1 MKSPHT
7 FPNRSLSRRL
17 LSTFLSLAMVL
28 SLLPVWELA
37 ALADNGVPAYHRE
50 RPEVAV
56 LNAYSGSS
64 EKLYSAIKGDG
75 AYAAYNGIGLY
86 TRRSGAQAKYS
97 DRATG
102 NEQAWDFNLGE
113 TAPVLKKLAQVSNNL
128 QFNTSATFYNR
139 THAHSHYN
147 WKEVK
152 TYTAEMT
159 VTEKVYATFSGSA
172 RVIDGWSDKS
182 RTYPRIG
189 DLGGVQ
195 SNNSDGFNTIY
206 YKENNDYCSLQ
217 FSHRTFA
224 WKDFEY
230 RTCTC
235 GGSYAENFVVAF
247 RDERAPV
254 CTGASY
260 SVNGGSW
267 VKSTKGVRVGA
278 GQSVRI
284 KLSFNEPIRFADDS
298 ANHGDLKL
306 ILQPDG
312 TSADTSPAA
321 GLVELSGS
329 DLIFQYTVPQGQDLE
344 INTLN
349 TSRLFGENLPLKQVG
364 PSGSF
369 SIAGDIKVNG
379 STLGLSTTTSYIT
392 DLAGNAIVRKDLS
405 SANLTLDT
413 TVPYVEKVTFDL
425 TLNNADVKEALG
437 KADKGPGTA
446 DYDEKSYT
454 DPSDLYLGAGDSL
467 SLTLH
472 MNERVKGIAMTDIEQ
487 GRLIHWRHA
496 LATTNL
502 KDADGSYVTVRSQF
516 FLPYDNRNSGNTC
529 FVMQPITIG
538 EGWTVEGHDGKIV
551 VTKLELSKDETSSY
565 GSLSD
570 TVTDL
575 AGNALNKDNVTISP
589 TANANPPKLDTVA
602 PTAAEIA
609 NSYAPEGSGFHYGV
623 TLSDA
628 ASGYEGIYGSFIL
641 NNNGDKKAY
650 PYEWAVKA
658 DTAQVADGEWQN
670 GTTGTAQT
678 FMQTPNVYFHIRPKD
693 GETYVDFSGC
703 TLTIKAKDFAGNES
717 NVTLPAGGLAW
728 YIDNLAPTVKF
739 GGTGRKLDSGGTS
752 GTLTA
757 QIVLSDSQGI
767 SGWQFAW
774 SDSDTAAPESG
785 SWKDGTVSATSNA
798 TPVNV
803 STSVTVNNGDLFSQY
818 LWVKATDNSTGK
830 NTSEPVCLGRC
841 SYDLRSAQ
849 YQLSDISGIM
859 KTAALEIQSLSD
871 TDALFFLIQA
881 EGDSDYALLRAYGG
895 DANANRVKGN
905 IFGNE
910 NPWEDSCVTY
920 EKNTNAENAW
930 TYSLRKA
937 DTSDATATL
946 SKLRDGTF
954 SGELTVTI
962 LSGKSETANSQQE
975 GYAWVLGNGTYF
987 FSADTLKLRVAGE
1000 NVDNYETIAI
1010 RCEDDLNRLLPT
1022 PAGLRFTVSIGKDK
1036 NGWGYEDI
1044 NWQESYVRL
1053 VNMLQGQNAEYRLPL
1068 GPFQVNADGST
1079 TQTVTVPA
1087 GDYPTGSYRVELHL
1101 NCTAGKNYLAVL
1113 GTDLGNYTPVY
1124 VDATRPNDDF
1134 TLASVTYNPTAS
1146 RTGSNPY
1153 GLANS
1158 ENYGTRQWT
1167 AEGGVYTLPVSL
1179 GYNFASFSYAES
1191 APDVRNLYTIRV
1203 TAENE
1208 TETAFLGT
1216 GYTAGSFSVQL
1227 WNTARP
1233 DNRISLDATDE
1244 AKQTEFTNAVD
1255 NYYKVGFAFSEN
1267 GLRKNQELYLAPG
1280 VVNTVAVQKVYA
1292 NGLTSSVKY
1301 VQIKPVDDHIN
1312 GTTTIDAQTREL
1324 VFTPESGANTAGASV
1339 YAWAWQNENMNTR
1352 SINDETP
1359 NDKHYLN
1366 GGGGR
1371 IDLTAQADGTW
1382 RAPLLAGG
1390 ACYQVITESA
1400 TGSLRELPTR
1410 VYQRAPWFDNCFV
1423 YADDRDYF
1431 DYQNDIEIKD
1441 KGDGTYTMQFAVR
1454 DDGETLKDGLDIDLA
1469 MTFKTAAGSE
1479 TTHSLNIHYADAA
1492 AAIRTSSGNSSEVP
1506 KSFTGALQEW
1516 LPGGA
1521 EASGVLSVKL
1531 TPYEPFSYGSNPRN
1545 AAYKRDVLN
1554 VEILAAYPEGYDT
1567 MDVSATATDAMGNA
1581 GSKTVA
1587 DIDIQNKYAAPEPK
1601 ANASDMVG
1609 SLNASADF
1617 AVEFNRPVYPAD
1629 SWAWRAADNKDQPYA
1644 TKWAQAFPVPGNG
1657 AWEIQYLDIFGKL
1670 ITKTITTDAFTDAKG
1685 KDWSIKLNISA
1696 TEPTT
1701 DPVILGLSSEI
1712 GYIGVH
1718 DSNVHWIYEDGKYL
1732 IQDRQVT
1739 IDENGRYTAAC
1750 YEYDETN
1757 SEQRAKSSIKIYIDN
1772 IVNGAPTAQV
1782 HYYVQ
1787 ALGQEFTQS
1796 ELEQY
1801 IAANG
1806 AGVEIT
1812 GNVRAWYS
1820 ATRHVTPAGGTGSD
1834 FLFTPGGAVS
1844 HTFAYADDFGNTG
1857 SVTAAL
1863 PADLT
1868 LKAPPQPPKD
1878 TTPPD
1883 VDVDIYVKRAG
1894 SYTPAD
1900 AFLGTDSEAV
1910 INGKFDALGYVQGYS
1925 LTVKATDESGFTIAV
1940 TGDGAVLNGNTVT
1953 ITKAGTYTV
1962 TVTDKSPRAN
1972 ETKFTFTVPD
1982 KIDNTPP
1989 TATVAVK
1996 ATSLYE
2002 KTITLTL
2009 EDKDNNDKPIS
2020 IQDGSGNDLDT
2031 VTLHAPADARR
2042 TGRNTYEYN
2051 VTNNGNIQFLFRD
2064 IAGNTSSTAKTISG
2078 IDTEP
2083 PELTVRWSPSRRV
2096 QDTETG
2102 KYTYIDKYPTD
2113 QTVNTNVT
2121 AHIDSNKAM
2130 RDLTV
2135 RAGNETDEHTLLT
2148 KGAAMSHTIRG
2159 QNNSDLVTIT
2169 ATPERV
2175 TVTFKENY
2183 DQTLTFTASSANGKS
2198 TTVTLDG
2205 ITVIDKVAPEI
2216 TQQDVTRYDRKG
2228 ATVGDTAAA
2237 YQAVVALRPSESVT
2251 SANYGGWTNYELPN
2265 GTVERRPDRYG
2276 PSEKMTY
2283 LSLTFTENGTYNVRF
2298 TDQAGNTAVVPVI
2311 ITGIDRTAPELTV
2324 TTVEESNQ
2332 VKATVTVNEP
2342 CTVTWGES
2350 STYSF
2355 GAAGSHE
2362 ITFNQNG
2369 TFAITA
2375 TDAAGNESF
2384 KMVRVG
2390 SIDNDPPSISFDNS
2404 TIYVT
2409 EGATEAELRAEL
2421 DKGYKVWDKNDV
2433 TPANELKVSY
2443 DDSAVVLT
2451 AAGQYTV
2458 TYTVTDA
2465 AGNVTTA
2472 NRFVRVIG
2480 ADTVCVSIDG
2490 KLILPDSTA
2499 VLRPGE
2505 HTLTLQNN
2513 NSTQPYSIKARRGI
2527 LSAGQ
2532 MKYLSGSSLHFD
2544 ADGKFT
2550 VSSTGYYTLL
2560 VTTQDRQTIR
2570 VLLYV
2575 EQ

>member
-7 FPNRSLSRRL
+7 LPNRSLSRRL

-28 SLLPVWELA
+28 SLLPVWTLPA
-37 ALADNGVPAYHRE
+37 MADGGAVIYDRE

-64 EKLYSAIKGDG
+64 EKLYSAIKGD
-75 AYAAYNGIGLY
+75 YAAYNGIGLY
-86 TRRSGAQAKYS
+86 KRQSNGAQAKYS

-102 NEQAWDFNLGE
+102 NEQAWDFSL
-113 TAPVLKKLAQVSNNL
+113 TSTPVLKELVQVSENL
-128 QFNTSATFYNR
+128 QLNTSATFYNR
-139 THAHSHYN
+139 THSHSHYS

-159 VTEKVYATFSGSA
+159 VTEKVTSTFSGST

-195 SNNSDGFNTIY
+195 SNRSDGFNTIY
-206 YKENNDYCSLQ
+206 YKDGNDYCSLR
-217 FSHRTFA
+217 FSHRIFEWT
-224 WKDFEY
+224 DFEP

-260 SVNGGSW
+260 SVDGGSW

-321 GLVELSGS
+321 GLVELSGN
-329 DLIFQYTVPQGQDLE
+329 DLIFQYTVPQGQNLE

-364 PSGSF
+364 PNGSF

-425 TLNNADVKEALG
+425 ALNNADVKEALG
-437 KADKGPGTA
+437 KDKWDVNSTQYQT
-446 DYDEKSYT
+446 DYT
-454 DPSDLYLGAGDSL
+454 DASDLYLGAGDSL
-467 SLTLH
+467 TLTLH

-502 KDADGSYVTVRSQF
+502 KDAGGNYVTVRSQF

-538 EGWTVEGHDGKIV
+538 EGWTVDGHDGKIV
-551 VTKLELSKDETSSY
+551 VTKLELSKDTTSSY
-565 GSLSD
+565 GTLSD

-575 AGNALNKDNVTISP
+575 AGNALDKSDVTIAP
-589 TANANPPKLDTVA
+589 TANANPPLLDTDA
-602 PTAAEIA
+602 PVVTQLSD
-609 NSYAPEGSGFHYGV
+609 SYAKEDDGFRVGV
-623 TLSDA
+623 TVTDEKSGA
-628 ASGYEGIYGSFIL
+628 ADIYGSFTL
-641 NNNGDKKAY
+641 NNGGDGKAY
-650 PYEWAVKA
+650 QYEWAVTAAA
-658 DTAQVADGEWQN
+658 DTAPSAWSVGVTGVAQQIK
-670 GTTGTAQT
+670 QT
-678 FMQTPNVYFHIRPKD
+678 NPIYFHIRPLS
-693 GETYVDFSGC
+693 GEHYGDLSGC
-703 TLTIKAKDFAGNES
+703 TVTVNARDYAGNTS
-717 NVTLPAGGLAW
+717 AATLPPDGGKLEW

-739 GGTGRKLDSGGTS
+739 GGTGRQLDSGGTS

-757 QIVLSDSQGI
+757 HIVLSDSQGI

-774 SDSDTAAPESG
+774 SDSDTAAPET
-785 SWKDGTVSATSNA
+785 WTDGAVSATSDA
-798 TPVNV
+798 APVNV

-818 LWVKATDNSTGK
+818 LWVKAADNSTGQ

-881 EGDSDYALLRAYGG
+881 EGDRDYALLRAYGG

-910 NPWEDSCVTY
+910 NPWDGSCVTY

-930 TYSLRKA
+930 TYSLHDA
-937 DTSDATATL
+937 GTSEAKATL

-962 LSGKSETANSQQE
+962 LSGKSETVSSQQE
-975 GYAWVLGNGTYF
+975 GYAWVLGNGTYS
-987 FSADTLKLRVAGE
+987 FSADTLKLRVAGK

-1022 PAGLRFTVSIGKDK
+1022 PAGLRFTVSIAKDK
-1036 NGWGYEDI
+1036 NGWDYEDI

-1053 VNMLQGQNAEYRLPL
+1053 VNMLPGQNAEYRLPL

-1087 GDYPTGSYRVELHL
+1087 GDYPTGSYRVELHM
-1101 NCTAGKNYLAVL
+1101 NCTAGKDYLAVL

-1124 VDATRPNDDF
+1124 VDATRPSDDF

-1146 RTGSNPY
+1146 RTVSNPY
-1153 GLANS
+1153 GLADS

-1167 AEGGVYTLPVSL
+1167 AEGGVYTLPVSF
-1179 GYNFASFSYAES
+1179 GYNFASFNYAES
-1191 APDVRNLYTIRV
+1191 AHDVRNLYTIRV
-1203 TAENE
+1203 TAEKE
-1208 TETAFLGT
+1208 TKTAFLDT

-1233 DNRISLDATDE
+1233 DNRISLDATDG
-1244 AKQTEFTNAVD
+1244 AKQTEFTNAVND
-1255 NYYKVGFAFSEN
+1255 YTVGFAFSEED
-1267 GLRKNQELYLAPG
+1267 LWPKQELYLAPNE
-1280 VVNTVAVQKVYA
+1280 VNTVAVQKVYA

-1324 VFTPESGANTAGASV
+1324 VFTPENGANTAGASV

-1359 NDKHYLN
+1359 DDKHYLN
-1366 GGGGR
+1366 GGGVR

-1423 YADDRDYF
+1423 YTDDQDYF
-1431 DYQNDIEIKD
+1431 RYQNDIEIED
-1441 KGDGTYTMQFAVR
+1441 NGDGTYTMQFAVR

-1469 MTFKTAAGSE
+1469 MTFKTAGSE
-1479 TTHSLNIHYADAA
+1479 NTHSLNIHYADAA

-1506 KSFTGALQEW
+1506 KDFTGSLQEW

-1521 EASGVLSVKL
+1521 EASGVLCVKL

-1587 DIDIQNKYAAPEPK
+1587 GVDIQNKYVAPEPK
-1601 ANASDMVG
+1601 ANASGRVG
-1609 SLNASADF
+1609 SLDASADF
-1617 AVEFNRPVYPAD
+1617 AVEFNHPVYPAD
-1629 SWAWRAADNKDQPYA
+1629 SWAWRAADNENQPYA
-1644 TKWAQAFPVPGNG
+1644 TKWAQAFPVSGNG

-1670 ITKTITTDAFTDAKG
+1670 ITKTITTDAFTDAEG

-1696 TEPTT
+1696 TELTT

-1718 DSNVHWIYEDGKYL
+1718 DSNVHWFYEDGKYL

-1739 IDENGRYTAAC
+1739 IDENGCYTAAC

-1757 SEQRAKSSIKIYIDN
+1757 SEQRAKSSIKIYVDN

-1806 AGVEIT
+1806 TGVEIT

-1844 HTFAYADDFGNTG
+1844 HTFTYADDFGNTG

-1900 AFLGTDSEAV
+1900 AFLGTDSKAV
-1910 INGKFDALGYVQGYS
+1910 IDGKFAALGYVQGYS
-1925 LTVKATDESGFTIAV
+1925 LTVKATDESGIESITVAGNGAAI
-1940 TGDGAVLNGNTVT
+1940 TGNVIT
-1953 ITKAGTYTV
+1953 ITAPGTFTV
-1962 TVTDKSPRAN
+1962 TVTDKAVDPTTGASEPNQIQFA
-1972 ETKFTFTVPD
+1972 FTVPD

-1989 TATVAVK
+1989 TVTVTPVP
-1996 ATSLYE
+1996 TSLYS
-2002 KTITLTL
+2002 KNLYVRVADT
-2009 EDKDNNDKPIS
+2009 
-2020 IQDGSGNDLDT
+2020 SGA
-2031 VTLHAPADARR
+2031 VTLMSPAGLDIVSDTTTDSYDEHHIGAYKYVAADNK
-2042 TGRNTYEYN
+2042 T
-2051 VTNNGNIQFLFRD
+2051 VQFTAID
-2064 IAGNTSSTAKTISG
+2064 EAGNTGSTSATISG

-2083 PELTVRWSPSRRV
+2083 PEMTVRWSPSLRV
-2096 QDTETG
+2096 QDAETR

-2113 QTVNTNVT
+2113 QTVNTNIT
-2121 AHIDSNKAM
+2121 AHILSNKAM
-2130 RDLTV
+2130 YDLSVTI
-2135 RAGNETDEHTLLT
+2135 AGVDINLL
-2148 KGAAMSHTIRG
+2148 AAGKATADNPYVIKHAQDGTTIA
-2159 QNNSDLVTIT
+2159 TIT
-2169 ATPERV
+2169 AVPERV
-2175 TVTFKENY
+2175 TVTYEQGYGELN
-2183 DQTLTFTASSANGKS
+2183 FTASAANGKAS
-2198 TTVTLDG
+2198 TATLAPTHGLIDKTAPKITVTQTEKTRTG
-2205 ITVIDKVAPEI
+2205 CTVPYEVEVTLTPDKRSTSPNYGKTETVKGQTFPLY
-2216 TQQDVTRYDRKG
+2216 YDRS
-2228 ATVGDTAAA
+2228 VPLVCSFTA
-2237 YQAVVALRPSESVT
+2237 
-2251 SANYGGWTNYELPN
+2251 
-2265 GTVERRPDRYG
+2265 
-2276 PSEKMTY
+2276 
-2283 LSLTFTENGTYNVRF
+2283 NGTYNVRF
-2298 TDQAGNTAVVPVI
+2298 ADQAGNVTIVPVTI
-2311 ITGIDRTAPELTV
+2311 AGIDRTAPELTV
-2324 TTVEESNQ
+2324 AQDTANDASVTITANENCKVTADGTDYTMTANTPR
-2332 VKATVTVNEP
+2332 TVTF
-2342 CTVTWGES
+2342 T
-2350 STYSF
+2350 
-2355 GAAGSHE
+2355 
-2362 ITFNQNG
+2362 QNG

-2384 KMVRVG
+2384 KTVRVG
-2390 SIDNDPPSISFDNS
+2390 SIDNDPPSISFDNG

-2409 EGATEAELRAEL
+2409 EGTTEAELKAEL
-2421 DKGYKVWDKNDV
+2421 DKGYTVWDNVTAKNDLTV
-2433 TPANELKVSY
+2433 TY
-2443 DDSAVVLT
+2443 DSSAVNLT
-2451 AAGQYTV
+2451 AARQYTV
-2458 TYTVTDA
+2458 TYTVLDK
-2465 AGNVTTA
+2465 AGNKTTA

-2480 ADTVCVSIDG
+2480 ANTVCVSIDG

-2505 HTLTLQNN
+2505 HTLTLQN
-2513 NSTQPYSIKARRGI
+2513 SDQPYSIKARRGI